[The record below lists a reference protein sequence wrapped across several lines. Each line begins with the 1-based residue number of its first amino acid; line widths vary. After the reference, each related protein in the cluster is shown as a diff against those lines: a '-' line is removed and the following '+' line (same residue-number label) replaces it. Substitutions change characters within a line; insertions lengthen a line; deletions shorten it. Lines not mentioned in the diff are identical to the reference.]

1 MGKKAVFLD
10 RDGTINV
17 DTNYLFKIEDF
28 VFLPGAVDALR
39 RLERAGYQ
47 LIVVTNQSGIAR
59 GFFAESDYLRLNAWM
74 TAELQK
80 QGVHIAASYHCP
92 HHPEAV
98 VPEYRMDCECRKPK
112 TGLFFK
118 AAQELGVD
126 FSQSWAIGDRPRD
139 LSICGES
146 GARGVL
152 LYSKNE
158 GREGSVWKI
167 NGGLDGA
174 AQKIISGAFE

>member
-1 MGKKAVFLD
+1 MGKKTVFLD

-17 DTNYLFKIEDF
+17 DTNYLFKKEDF

-39 RLERAGYQ
+39 RLEQAGYQ

-59 GFFAESDYLRLNAWM
+59 GFFAEADYFKLNDWM

-92 HHPEAV
+92 HHPEAAV
-98 VPEYRMDCECRKPK
+98 QEYRQDCECRKPK

-118 AAQELGVD
+118 AAQELDVD
-126 FSQSWAIGDRPRD
+126 FSQSWAVGDRTRD
-139 LSICGES
+139 LCICGQS
-146 GARGVL
+146 AARGIL
-152 LYSKNE
+152 LYAEAE
-158 GREGSVWKI
+158 GREDNIWKI
-167 NGGLDGA
+167 KGGLDEA
-174 AQKIISGAFE
+174 AKKITSRAFE